1 MRFHAKAY
9 FDRVGGVFTLVGFA
23 IHWGN
28 RTVGLTLFNVVI
40 ELEY

>member
-1 MRFHAKAY
+1 MKLHARTY
-9 FDRVGGVFTLVGFA
+9 FDRVGGVFTLVGIA

-28 RTVGLTLFNVVI
+28 RTIGFTLFNVVI